1 VSQSKGSVR
10 PPRPGK
16 RSVGARS
23 FTRKRESEQARA
35 ERRRDTREG
44 IRAAVGRQSL
54 DLGGALRRVP
64 KLAWLCALIAFM
76 NTTAWALIVPPFQGK
91 DETDHFAYVEQLAEN
106 GSLPEAS
113 GYTGQYSPGETV
125 VLQALHYNQVRHS
138 PGTPSIS
145 SAQEQQALIEAV
157 HSGASMEGVKQAG
170 IASSEPPLYYALQT
184 IPYDLGRGN
193 VLTQLQLMRLLGAL
207 FGAMTAL
214 LAFLFLREILPGT
227 PWAATI
233 GALCVA
239 LQPAFAFMSGSVN
252 PDSMLYTVAAGV
264 FLCLARAFRRG
275 LTRRL
280 AIVLGV
286 LIAVGFLTK
295 LNFIGFA
302 AGVFVGLLVFAVR
315 GVKSRGLGGLV
326 SPAIAAGI
334 GISPAIL
341 YVLRNLLSNQRTLG
355 AVSGGGSL
363 ISTKSLFHEL
373 SYIWQLYLPRL
384 PGMSNYFAGL
394 MTSKDIWFD
403 RSVGLYGW
411 FDTMFAP
418 WVDNVALIAAAI
430 VAVLCGRELVLRRG
444 ALRRRLPE
452 LLTYAAIVLGVL
464 MMIGASSYLSNV
476 LTNEAPFGEPRYL
489 LPMLPLLGAVIAL
502 AVRGG
507 GRRWAPVIGAAMVVL
522 FLGHDIFSQLQVIAR
537 YYG

>member
-1 VSQSKGSVR
+1 MSQSKGSVR

-16 RSVGARS
+16 GRVGSRS
-23 FTRKRESEQARA
+23 FTRKRAHEQARA
-35 ERRRDTREG
+35 QRRLDPREG
-44 IRAAVGRQSL
+44 IRGAVGRQSL

-64 KLAWLCALIAFM
+64 RLAWLCALIALM
-76 NTTAWALIVPPFQGK
+76 NAIAWSLIVPPFQGK

-113 GYTGQYSPGETV
+113 GYTGQYSPEETV
-125 VLQALHYNQVRHS
+125 VLQALHYDQVRHS

-145 SAQEQQALIEAV
+145 SVQDQQALGEAV
-157 HSGASMEGVKQAG
+157 HAGASTAGVGQAG

-214 LAFLFLREILPGT
+214 LTFLFLREALPGV

-252 PDSMLYTVAAGV
+252 PDSMLFTVAAAV

-286 LIAVGFLTK
+286 LIAIGFLTK

-302 AGVFVGLLVFAVR
+302 AGVYFGLIVLAVR
-315 GVKSRGLGGLV
+315 AVKARGRRGVL
-326 SPAIAAGI
+326 SPALAGAI
-334 GISPAIL
+334 GVSPAIL
-341 YVLRNLLSNQRTLG
+341 YVLRNLASNRPMFGILSG
-355 AVSGGGSL
+355 HS
-363 ISTKSLFHEL
+363 SLFSSSSLWHEL
-373 SYIWQLYLPRL
+373 SYIWELFLPRL
-384 PGMSNYFAGL
+384 PGMTHYFAGL
-394 MTSKDIWFD
+394 MTYKDVWFD

-411 FDTMFAP
+411 FDTMFAS
-418 WVDNVALIAAAI
+418 WVNNVALIPAAI
-430 VAVLCGRELVLRRG
+430 VAVLAVCELVRRRH
-444 ALRRRLPE
+444 ALRARLPE
-452 LLTYAAIVLGVL
+452 FATYAAIVLGVL
-464 MMIGASSYLSNV
+464 VMIGASSYLSNA
-476 LTNEAPFGEPRYL
+476 NGQEAPFGEPRYL
-489 LPMLPLLGAVIAL
+489 LPMLPLLGAVIVL

-507 GRRWAPVIGAAMVVL
+507 GRRWMPVVGAAIVVL
-522 FLGHDIFSQLQVIAR
+522 FLGHDLFSQLQVIAR

>member
-1 VSQSKGSVR
+1 M
-10 PPRPGK
+10 PRTG
-16 RSVGARS
+16 
-23 FTRKRESEQARA
+23 
-35 ERRRDTREG
+35 
-44 IRAAVGRQSL
+44 
-54 DLGGALRRVP
+54 LGGLLRRVP
-64 KLAWLCALIAFM
+64 KLAWLCALVAFM
-76 NTTAWALIVPPFQGK
+76 NATAWALIVPPFQGK

-106 GSLPEAS
+106 GSLPEGS
-113 GYTGQYSPGETV
+113 GYTGRYSPGETA
-125 VLQALHYNQVRHS
+125 VLQALHYEQIRHS

-145 SAQEQQALIEAV
+145 SAQDQQALNEAV
-157 HSGASMEGVKQAG
+157 HSGASMEGAGQAG
-170 IASSEPPLYYALQT
+170 IASGEPPLYYALQT
-184 IPYDLGRGN
+184 IPYSLGSGN

-214 LAFLFLREILPGT
+214 LAFLFLREILPRW

-233 GALCVA
+233 GAVCIA

-275 LTRRL
+275 LTYRL

-302 AGVFVGLLVFAVR
+302 FGVFVGLLALAVR
-315 GVKSRGLGGLV
+315 GVKTHGRGALV
-326 SPAIAAGI
+326 PPAIAAGI
-334 GISPAIL
+334 GVSPAIL
-341 YVLRNLLSNQRTLG
+341 YVLRNILSNHQTLG
-355 AVSGGGSL
+355 AASGG
-363 ISTKSLFHEL
+363 STLSSVKSLFREA

-384 PGMSNYFAGL
+384 PGMPHYFAGL
-394 MTSKDIWFD
+394 MTSKDVWFD

-418 WVDNVALIAAAI
+418 WVNNVALIPAAVI
-430 VAVLCGRELVLRRG
+430 VGLCVRELVLRRA
-444 ALRRRLPE
+444 ALRKRLPE
-452 LLTYAAIVLGVL
+452 LVTYAAIVVGVL
-464 MMIGASSYLSNV
+464 VMIGAASYLNDA
-476 LTNEAPFGEPRYL
+476 LAHEAPFGEPRYL
-489 LPMLPLLGAVIAL
+489 LPLLPLMGAVIAL
-502 AVRGG
+502 AVRGA
-507 GRRWAPVIGAAMVVL
+507 GRRWAPVVGAALVVL